1 MEAKDLL
8 KRHFGFDQF
17 RPMQEEIIQHVL
29 SGGDALVLMPTG
41 GGKSICFQM
50 PALMLPGI
58 TLVVSPLI
66 SLMKDQVDALRAN
79 GIAAAFLNSSLTSEE
94 EVATIRAC
102 EAGEVKIIYLS
113 PERAVAS
120 VQRLLATLPISLIA
134 IDEAHCVSN
143 WGHDFR
149 PEYKELFRL
158 REVHPN
164 VPMMALTA
172 TADKITRQD
181 MLQLLGLRD
190 PRSFV
195 TSFDR
200 PNLSLTVKFGL
211 SQKEK
216 LRDIVHFIQRMGDES
231 GIIYCT
237 SKKST
242 ELVAEHLRSQGIEA
256 RNYHAGMPAE
266 QRSYVQ
272 EAFIND
278 QIQVVCATIAFGMG
292 IDKSNV
298 RFVIHYN
305 LPKSIESYYQEIGR
319 GGRDGAACQTVLY
332 YSVGDV
338 IMLRDFALQSGLPEI
353 NTEKL
358 SRMQEY
364 AEARICR
371 RKILLNYFGENLRDN
386 CGNCDV
392 CRNPPTHF
400 DGTRLAQMALS
411 AVVRIE
417 RTGHGVGISTLVE
430 VLRGAHNQDV
440 LSKGLH
446 LIKTYGAGKEYSYKS
461 WIHHITQMVQLG
473 MIEIDYQNNKHLRL
487 TAFGV
492 MVLEGK
498 VPVDLVLHKEETFK
512 VKKTTAK
519 RAPMSEVPSDLFAEL
534 KLLRRDIA
542 LREGI
547 PPYVVFHDTT
557 LHAMVEQVPLTE
569 NEMMEITG
577 VSENKWRKYGQAFL
591 EAIAHYK
598 SGSAEPVLSIEQIV
612 SRTNM
617 ERYLQDMQ
625 ASGITIVPSHLV
637 HLLLGGEVEG
647 KGEACKELDW
657 WGCLATR
664 TRYTDLFARI
674 KPILEQM
681 GVISL
686 LSPEQKSA
694 LEVQFFDGEKFNR
707 MDGNLRLSIHDTVE
721 GWPLQKPTELM
732 TTEQGRHLRKTHRRH
747 LEPWSADEKELLSKA
762 LDYTNDAV
770 LLSTLFGRTEKSIR
784 AMAVTVKSAHT
795 KEDHLSV

>member
-1 MEAKDLL
+1 MEAKELL
-8 KRHFGFDQF
+8 KRHFGFDHF
-17 RPMQEEIIQHVL
+17 RPMQEDIIQHVL

-41 GGKSICFQM
+41 GGKSICYQM

-79 GIAAAFLNSSLTSEE
+79 GIAAAFLNSSLSADEE
-94 EVATIRAC
+94 SAVMRAC
-102 EAGEVKIIYLS
+102 EGGEVKIVYLS

-120 VQRLLATLPISLIA
+120 VQRFVALLPISLIA

-158 REVHPN
+158 REVHPH

-195 TSFDR
+195 SSFDR

-216 LRDIVHFIQRMGDES
+216 LRDIVHFIQRLGDEP

-242 ELVAEHLRSQGIEA
+242 ELVADHLRSQGIEA
-256 RNYHAGMPAE
+256 QNYHAGLPPDV
-266 QRSYVQ
+266 RTRVQ

-278 QIQVVCATIAFGMG
+278 QVQVVCATIAFGMG

-298 RFVIHYN
+298 RFVVHYN

-319 GGRDGAACQTVLY
+319 GGRDGAPCSTVLY
-332 YSVGDV
+332 YSLGDV
-338 IMLRDFALQSGLPEI
+338 ITLREFAMQSGLPEI
-353 NTEKL
+353 NNEKL
-358 SRMQEY
+358 NRMQEY

-400 DGTRLAQMALS
+400 DGTRIAQMAMS
-411 AVVRIE
+411 AIVRAE
-417 RTGHGVGISTLVE
+417 RNGAGVGISALVD
-430 VLRGAHNQDV
+430 VLRGAMNQDV
-440 LSKGLH
+440 ISRGLH

-461 WIHHITQMVQLG
+461 WVHYVTQIIQLG

-487 TAFGV
+487 TPFGA

-498 VPVDLVLHKEETFK
+498 VPVDLVVHTEESFK
-512 VKKTTAK
+512 VKKPAVRRTSIA
-519 RAPMSEVPSDLFAEL
+519 EVNSDLFAEL

-557 LHAMVEQVPLTE
+557 LHEMVERTPLTE
-569 NEMMEITG
+569 QEMMEISG
-577 VSENKWRKYGQAFL
+577 MSENKWRKYGQAFL
-591 EAIAHYK
+591 Q
-598 SGSAEPVLSIEQIV
+598 SITLFQAAPTSKVPSLDEVV
-612 SRTNM
+612 SRSAV
-617 ERYLQDMQ
+617 ERYLQDMHMKQ
-625 ASGITIVPSHLV
+625 WTIAPSHIT
-637 HLLLGGEVEG
+637 HLLLGVAPDGKQTVAAEFSWFGLIKGHYRYTEIMTRVKRILEEMEVISALTQDQKTQHEVEMFDQQHYHRITETLHQTWYREV
-647 KGEACKELDW
+647 EAIAISK
-657 WGCLATR
+657 AT
-664 TRYTDLFARI
+664 
-674 KPILEQM
+674 EQ
-681 GVISL
+681 L
-686 LSPEQKSA
+686 
-694 LEVQFFDGEKFNR
+694 
-707 MDGNLRLSIHDTVE
+707 
-721 GWPLQKPTELM
+721 
-732 TTEQGRHLRKTHRRH
+732 TTEQSRLMRKTYRRH
-747 LEPWSADEKELLSKA
+747 LEPWTTMEKELLLQVLEYS
-762 LDYTNDAV
+762 NDVAY
-770 LLSTLFGRTEKSIR
+770 LASLFGRSEKSIR
-784 AMAVTVKSAHT
+784 AMAVTLKSTTSRAG
-795 KEDHLSV
+795 E